1 MKSNNR
7 KPCRPRP
14 RAEGAVGGARVV
26 YARTGGGRAAGRARA
41 IRDDPAVGVA
51 GGAAARAP
59 PPRTKWTPPELVH
72 RRCRTCKRGR
82 PPTRAPAAT
91 KSRSASRASS
101 SGSSLRSPRRSACCF
116 CVCLCARC
124 LAAASQKNRGHAP
137 GFAAAARPALPAMRC
152 DAARACGRMA
162 PACMDC
168 IRACSRHSRG
178 RLALC

>member
-26 YARTGGGRAAGRARA
+26 YARTGGGRAAGRAWA

-59 PPRTKWTPPELVH
+59 PQEQN
-72 RRCRTCKRGR
+72 G
-82 PPTRAPAAT
+82 
-91 KSRSASRASS
+91 
-101 SGSSLRSPRRSACCF
+101 PRRSWSTAAAAHASGVAHQHGHQQRRNRAALRGLLLPGPRYGAREGRRAVSACA
-116 CVCLCARC
+116 CARD
-124 LAAASQKNRGHAP
+124 ASQRHPNNWDYAA

-152 DAARACGRMA
+152 DAARACGRMP